1 MNDLEK
7 KSYMD
12 LLIKCIVAVSIIIVV
27 HFVSKTKNYYITGLV
42 LSFPGL
48 SILAYYFMYTEQGV
62 SKVRVTTYFAMFS
75 AIPFVIFLLVLNFT
89 LKKYHIFHSILISS
103 AVWIILS
110 SVLIIIWKYK
120 ETIFK
125 ANL

>member
-1 MNDLEK
+1 
-7 KSYMD
+7 MD